1 MNSLPSPAVEPFFKD
16 RPFSASYSCT
26 LAIVPPR
33 RLWPA
38 VQAIRREYHSVYE
51 RWPPHINLVYPF
63 LPEVPLLS
71 PNHSPTTAL
80 TSPPSNPTPA
90 IPTSEAHLASP
101 MRSRGTHSFIPSRPT
116 RR

>member
-71 PNHSPTTAL
+71 PNPRHCQHEP
-80 TSPPSNPTPA
+80 
-90 IPTSEAHLASP
+90 
-101 MRSRGTHSFIPSRPT
+101 
-116 RR
+116 